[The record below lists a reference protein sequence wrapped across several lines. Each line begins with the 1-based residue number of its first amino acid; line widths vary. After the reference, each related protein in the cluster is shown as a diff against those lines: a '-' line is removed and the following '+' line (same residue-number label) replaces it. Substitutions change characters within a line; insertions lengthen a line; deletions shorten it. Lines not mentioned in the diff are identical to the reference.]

1 MNKEEMRNCPQCE
14 NYCPEDDLRCG
25 RGRRYFSEDGEE
37 MIHEGHHGP
46 HGEGRHHPGP
56 HDGGERPHCG
66 RGEGHEERRP
76 HPPLDPERL
85 EDLVRMCARKMHHE
99 RHGHYGSTQ
108 DDIIRI
114 LSENGGT
121 MGQKA
126 LQELL
131 HVRPGSISEILAKM
145 EEKEL
150 IVRTK
155 DADDRRASLI
165 TLKADSL
172 PERERP
178 DFFAALSEEEKEQLK
193 TLLKKVLQNRIP
205 E

>member
-1 MNKEEMRNCPQCE
+1 MKEEVQVTPEELYYLGKCMQAKFIDYAYIAAMNDIQQ
-14 NYCPEDDLRCG
+14 NY
-25 RGRRYFSEDGEE
+25 
-37 MIHEGHHGP
+37 
-46 HGEGRHHPGP
+46 
-56 HDGGERPHCG
+56 
-66 RGEGHEERRP
+66 
-76 HPPLDPERL
+76 
-85 EDLVRMCARKMHHE
+85 
-99 RHGHYGSTQ
+99 T
-108 DDIIRI
+108 
-114 LSENGGT
+114 
-121 MGQKA
+121 
-126 LQELL
+126 LQEQRSLETL
-131 HVRPGSISEILAKM
+131 